1 MDRLAAKQVQVKMDK
16 RRFLKMSGVV
26 MAGGVVSK
34 MAGASLIGEMSP
46 EVSADAAMEM
56 VSAPAGNTGA
66 MAGARTNW
74 AGNLTYST
82 DQLAIAHNVEEV
94 RKALAAHPHAK
105 ALGARH
111 SFNTIADSTEQQI
124 SLKPVDG
131 MELDAQAHTVKVGAG
146 VTYGQ
151 LAPYLDSRGFAVH
164 NMASLPH
171 ISVVGACATATHGS
185 GNSNGNLSTAVRSFE
200 MVKADGQVVTVSKQ
214 TAGDAWPGL
223 VVGLGAL
230 GVITS
235 ITLAVVPRFDMKQLV
250 YQDLSFAQLEHNL
263 DAIFGSGYSVSL
275 FTDWQKGRATQVWIK
290 QRIQPG
296 ASHTAIEIPPD
307 FYGATA
313 ATRKMHPIG
322 EHSAEACT
330 EQMGVPGPWFERL
343 PHFKMNFT
351 PSSGA
356 EIQTEYFV
364 PRKNGYA
371 AIRAVEALRDQITPH
386 LFVTEFRTIASDD
399 LWMSPCYQRD
409 AMTLHFT
416 WKPEWEAIRPILPQ
430 IEAKLA
436 PCGVRPHWAKMFTI
450 APDRIRAQYPRAADF
465 KELVA
470 KYDPQGKF
478 RNAFLS
484 LNLYS

>member
-1 MDRLAAKQVQVKMDK
+1 MDK
-16 RRFLKMSGVV
+16 REFLKMSGAV
-26 MAGGVVSK
+26 MAGGLVSK
-34 MAGASLIGEMSP
+34 MAGAALAGESAP
-46 EVSADAAMEM
+46 ETSSGFVQKMA
-56 VSAPAGNTGA
+56 SAPAGNANA

-74 AGNLTYST
+74 AGNLTYGT
-82 DQLAIAHNVEEV
+82 DQLAVAHNVDEV

-124 SLKPVDG
+124 SLKPVDL

-185 GNSNGNLSTAVRSFE
+185 GNKNGNLSTAVRAFE
-200 MVKADGQVVTVSKQ
+200 MVKADGSVVQCSKE
-214 TAGDAWPGL
+214 ALGNSWPGV

-230 GVITS
+230 GVITN
-235 ITLAVVPRFDMKQLV
+235 ITLEVVPRFDMTQLV
-250 YQDLSFAQLEHNL
+250 YESLSFSQLEHNL

-290 QRIQPG
+290 QRVQPG
-296 ASHTAIEIPPD
+296 AKADQPIPIPPE

-313 ATRKMHPIG
+313 AKRKMHPIG
-322 EHSAEACT
+322 DHSAEACT

-364 PRKNGYA
+364 ASKDGYA
-371 AIRAVEALRDQITPH
+371 AIRAVESLRDQITPH

-399 LWMSPCYQRD
+399 LWVSPCYQRD

-416 WKPEWEAIRPILPQ
+416 WKPEWEAIKPILPQ

-436 PCGVRPHWAKMFTI
+436 PFGVRPHWAKMFTI
-450 APDRIRAQYPRAADF
+450 APEKIRSQYPRMDDY
-465 KELVA
+465 KQLVA
-470 KYDPQGKF
+470 QYDPQGKF
-478 RNAFLS
+478 RNAFLN